1 MEGDGMPQVDSELFD
16 RSQFQAELALKAS
29 PIAAFKKV
37 IRKAREVL
45 DARFLAGQDIRGLI
59 EGRAWF
65 VDQILRAAW
74 GRFDWNNEAEIALVA
89 VGGYGR
95 GELHPYS
102 DIDLLI
108 LLDNNDQEIFR
119 DAIERFLTLL
129 WDIGLEVG
137 QSVRSVQECAEE
149 ARADLTV
156 ITNLMESRTIAGPE
170 RLRQNMLKVTSPSE
184 MWPSKE
190 FFLAKRNEQATRHSK
205 YNNTEYNLEPNVK
218 GSPGGLRDIQTI
230 LWIARRQFGSL
241 NLSAILDQGFLTE
254 GEYSLLVAGQEFIWR
269 VRYGLHMLAGRA
281 EDRLLFDH
289 QRSLAALLGYEDS
302 DAKLAIERF
311 MQKYYRVVMS
321 ISELSDLVGQHF
333 AEVIL
338 WEGDSGDAVPL
349 NSRFL
354 VRDGYLEVT
363 DDSVFKRRPF
373 AILEIFVLLAQHPD
387 IQGVRAETIRLLRDH
402 RHLID
407 DDFRSDIRNTSLF
420 IELFKCKE
428 GIHRNLRR
436 MNRYGILGRYLPEFG
451 HIVGQ
456 MQHDLFHIYTVDAH
470 TLNVIKYLRKLS
482 KPGVAEKYPLASKL
496 VERLPKPELIY
507 IAGLYHDIAKGRGGD
522 HSELGAVDAQ
532 EFCARH
538 KLPAW
543 DTRLVVWLVENH
555 LVMSTTAQR
564 KDLSDPQVI
573 NDFAQQ
579 VGDETHLD
587 YLYVLT
593 VADINATNP
602 TLWNSWRASLL
613 RQLYTETKRALK
625 RGLENPLGREEQI
638 RQTQRAALDNLV
650 RNGTDPDDAE
660 QLWSQLG
667 DDYFMRHSSIDVA
680 WHTEA
685 IIEHPSDG
693 GPLVLIKE
701 TTQREFEGG
710 TQIFIYAPD
719 QHDFF
724 AVTVAAMDQLN
735 LNIHDARIITSSS
748 QFTLDTYI
756 VLDADGSSIGNDPER
771 TEEIRQG
778 LINALRNPDD
788 YLTIIQKRVPRQLKH
803 FAFPPQVTIHND
815 MQRPQT
821 IIEVVA
827 PDRPGLLARIGQL
840 FLDFDL
846 SVQNAKIATL
856 GERVEDVFFVTNAD
870 NQPLSDPQLCTRL
883 QQAMIKQLT
892 QDNEHQP
899 SPSSIVI

>member
-1 MEGDGMPQVDSELFD
+1 MPQVDSELFD

-45 DARFLAGQDIRGLI
+45 DARFLAGQDIRSLI

-74 GRFDWNNEAEIALVA
+74 GRFDWSNEARIALVA

-349 NSRFL
+349 P
-354 VRDGYLEVT
+354 GA
-363 DDSVFKRRPF
+363 RR
-373 AILEIFVLLAQHPD
+373 
-387 IQGVRAETIRLLRDH
+387 
-402 RHLID
+402 
-407 DDFRSDIRNTSLF
+407 
-420 IELFKCKE
+420 
-428 GIHRNLRR
+428 
-436 MNRYGILGRYLPEFG
+436 
-451 HIVGQ
+451 
-456 MQHDLFHIYTVDAH
+456 
-470 TLNVIKYLRKLS
+470 LS
-482 KPGVAEKYPLASKL
+482 
-496 VERLPKPELIY
+496 
-507 IAGLYHDIAKGRGGD
+507 
-522 HSELGAVDAQ
+522 
-532 EFCARH
+532 
-538 KLPAW
+538 
-543 DTRLVVWLVENH
+543 
-555 LVMSTTAQR
+555 
-564 KDLSDPQVI
+564 
-573 NDFAQQ
+573 
-579 VGDETHLD
+579 
-587 YLYVLT
+587 
-593 VADINATNP
+593 
-602 TLWNSWRASLL
+602 
-613 RQLYTETKRALK
+613 
-625 RGLENPLGREEQI
+625 
-638 RQTQRAALDNLV
+638 
-650 RNGTDPDDAE
+650 
-660 QLWSQLG
+660 
-667 DDYFMRHSSIDVA
+667 
-680 WHTEA
+680 
-685 IIEHPSDG
+685 
-693 GPLVLIKE
+693 
-701 TTQREFEGG
+701 
-710 TQIFIYAPD
+710 
-719 QHDFF
+719 
-724 AVTVAAMDQLN
+724 
-735 LNIHDARIITSSS
+735 
-748 QFTLDTYI
+748 
-756 VLDADGSSIGNDPER
+756 GSSR
-771 TEEIRQG
+771 
-778 LINALRNPDD
+778 
-788 YLTIIQKRVPRQLKH
+788 
-803 FAFPPQVTIHND
+803 
-815 MQRPQT
+815 
-821 IIEVVA
+821 
-827 PDRPGLLARIGQL
+827 
-840 FLDFDL
+840 
-846 SVQNAKIATL
+846 
-856 GERVEDVFFVTNAD
+856 
-870 NQPLSDPQLCTRL
+870 
-883 QQAMIKQLT
+883 
-892 QDNEHQP
+892 
-899 SPSSIVI
+899 

>member
-1 MEGDGMPQVDSELFD
+1 MPQVDSELFD

-45 DARFLAGQDIRGLI
+45 DARFLAGQDIRSLI

-74 GRFDWNNEAEIALVA
+74 GRFDWSNEAQIALVA

-407 DDFRSDIRNTSLF
+407 DEFRSDIRNTSLF

-532 EFCARH
+532 EFCVRH

-638 RQTQRAALDNLV
+638 RQTQRAALDSLV

-667 DDYFMRHSSIDVA
+667 DDYFMRHSSVDVA

-756 VLDADGSSIGNDPER
+756 VLDADGSPIGNDPER

-778 LINALRNPDD
+778 LITALRNPAD

>member
-1 MEGDGMPQVDSELFD
+1 MPQVDPELFD

-29 PIAAFKKV
+29 PIAAFKKA
-37 IRKAREVL
+37 IRQAREVL
-45 DARFLAGQDIRGLI
+45 DKRFRDGREIRRLI
-59 EGRAWF
+59 EDRAWF
-65 VDQILRAAW
+65 TDQILRAAW
-74 GRFDWNNEAEIALVA
+74 SRFDWDKGADIALVA

-108 LLDNNDQEIFR
+108 LLDDSDHEVFR
-119 DAIERFLTLL
+119 ESIEGFLTLL

-137 QSVRSVQECAEE
+137 QSVRSIAECAEE

-170 RLRQNMLKVTSPSE
+170 QLRRKMLEVTRPE
-184 MWPSKE
+184 AMWPSKD
-190 FFLAKRNEQATRHSK
+190 FFLAKRNEQRQRHSK

-218 GSPGGLRDIQTI
+218 RSPGGLRDIQTI
-230 LWIARRQFGSL
+230 LWIARRQFGTL
-241 NLSAILDQGFLTE
+241 DLQAMVDQGFLTE
-254 GEYSLLVAGQEFIWR
+254 SELSLLTAAQEFLWK

-321 ISELSDLVGQHF
+321 VAELSDLVGQHF

-338 WEGDSGDAVPL
+338 WEGDSGPSTKL

-354 VRDGYLEVT
+354 VRDDYLEVR
-363 DDSVFKRRPF
+363 DPAVFKRTPF
-373 AILEIFVLLAQHPD
+373 AILETFVLLAQHPQ
-387 IQGVRAETIRLLRDH
+387 IQGVRANTIRLLRDH
-402 RHLID
+402 RYLID

-470 TLNVIKYLRKLS
+470 TLNVIKYLRKLT
-482 KPGVAEKYPLASKL
+482 KPGVAEKYPLASAL
-496 VERLPKPELIY
+496 IERLPKPELIY

-522 HSELGAVDAQ
+522 HSELGAVDAEQ
-532 EFCARH
+532 FCNRH

-543 DTRLVVWLVENH
+543 DTRLVVWLVQNH

-573 NDFAQQ
+573 IDFAQQ

-613 RQLYTETKRALK
+613 RQLHTATQRALQ

-638 RQTQRAALDNLV
+638 RQTQRAALDELV
-650 RNGTDPDDAE
+650 RNGGDPDEAE
-660 QLWSQLG
+660 QLWAQLG
-667 DDYFMRHSSIDVA
+667 DDYFMRHSASDVA
-680 WHTEA
+680 WHTAA
-685 IIEHPSDG
+685 ILAHGEDN

-756 VLDADGSSIGNDPER
+756 VLDADGTPIGDNRER
-771 TEEIRQG
+771 IEEIRQG
-778 LINALRNPDD
+778 LIDAVRNPDE
-788 YLTIIQKRVPRQLKH
+788 YLTIIQRHVPRQLKH

-815 MQRPQT
+815 TQRPQT
-821 IIEVVA
+821 IIEIIA
-827 PDRPGLLARIGQL
+827 PDRPGLLARVGQL
-840 FLDFDL
+840 FLAFDL

-856 GERVEDVFFVTNAD
+856 GERVEDVFFVTNAN
-870 NQPLSDPQLCTRL
+870 NQPLSDPQLCTQL
-883 QQAMIKQLT
+883 QQALIAQL
-892 QDNEHQP
+892 QQENEHQP
-899 SPSSIVI
+899 SPSSFTI

>member
-1 MEGDGMPQVDSELFD
+1 MPQVDPELFD

-29 PIAAFKKV
+29 PIAAFKKA
-37 IRKAREVL
+37 IRQAREVL
-45 DARFLAGQDIRGLI
+45 DRRFRDGREIRRLI
-59 EGRAWF
+59 EDRAWF
-65 VDQILRAAW
+65 TDQILRAAW
-74 GRFDWNNEAEIALVA
+74 SRFDWSKGADIALVA

-108 LLDNNDQEIFR
+108 LLDDSDHEIFR
-119 DAIERFLTLL
+119 ESIEGFLTLL

-137 QSVRSVQECAEE
+137 QSVRSIAECAEE

-170 RLRQNMLKVTSPSE
+170 HLRKKMLEVTRPDV
-184 MWPSKE
+184 MWPSKD
-190 FFLAKRNEQATRHSK
+190 FFLAKRNEQRQRHSK

-218 GSPGGLRDIQTI
+218 RSPGGLRDIQTI
-230 LWIARRQFGSL
+230 LWIARRQFGTL
-241 NLSAILDQGFLTE
+241 DLQAMVDQGFLTE
-254 GEYSLLVAGQEFIWR
+254 GELSLLTAAQEFLWK

-321 ISELSDLVGQHF
+321 VAELSDLVGQHF

-338 WEGDSGDAVPL
+338 WEGDSGPSIKL

-354 VRDGYLEVT
+354 VRDDYLEVR
-363 DDSVFKRRPF
+363 DPAVFKRTPF
-373 AILEIFVLLAQHPD
+373 AILETFVLLAQHPQ
-387 IQGVRAETIRLLRDH
+387 IQGVRANTIRLLRDH
-402 RHLID
+402 RYLID

-470 TLNVIKYLRKLS
+470 TLNVIKYLRKLT
-482 KPGVAEKYPLASKL
+482 KPGVAEKYPLASAL
-496 VERLPKPELIY
+496 IERLPKPELIY

-522 HSELGAVDAQ
+522 HSELGAVDAEQ
-532 EFCARH
+532 FCNRH

-543 DTRLVVWLVENH
+543 DTRLVVWLVQNH

-573 NDFAQQ
+573 IDFAQQ

-613 RQLYTETKRALK
+613 RQLHTATQRALQ

-638 RQTQRAALDNLV
+638 RQTQRAALDELV
-650 RNGTDPDDAE
+650 RNGSDPDEAE
-660 QLWSQLG
+660 QLWAQLG
-667 DDYFMRHSSIDVA
+667 DDYFMRHSASDVA
-680 WHTEA
+680 WHTAA
-685 IIEHPSDG
+685 ILAHGEDN

-756 VLDADGSSIGNDPER
+756 VLDADGTPIGDNRER
-771 TEEIRQG
+771 IEEIRQG
-778 LINALRNPDD
+778 LIDAVRNPDE
-788 YLTIIQKRVPRQLKH
+788 YLTIIQRHVPRQLKH

-815 MQRPQT
+815 TQRPQT
-821 IIEVVA
+821 IIEIIA
-827 PDRPGLLARIGQL
+827 PDRPGLLARVGQL
-840 FLDFDL
+840 FLAFDL

-870 NQPLSDPQLCTRL
+870 NQPLSDPQLCAQL
-883 QQAMIKQLT
+883 QQALIAQL
-892 QDNEHQP
+892 QQENEHQP
-899 SPSSIVI
+899 SPSSFTI

>member
-1 MEGDGMPQVDSELFD
+1 MPQVDSELFD

-45 DARFLAGQDIRGLI
+45 DARFLAGQDIRSLI

-74 GRFDWNNEAEIALVA
+74 GRFDWSNEAQIALVA

-254 GEYSLLVAGQEFIWR
+254 GEYSLLVSGQEFIWR
-269 VRYGLHMLAGRA
+269 VRYGLHMLAARA

-338 WEGDSGDAVPL
+338 WEGDSGAAVPL

-354 VRDGYLEVT
+354 VRDGYLEVAG
-363 DDSVFKRRPF
+363 DSVFKRRPF

-407 DDFRSDIRNTSLF
+407 DEFRSDIRNTSLF

-532 EFCARH
+532 EFCVRH

-638 RQTQRAALDNLV
+638 RQTQRAALDSLV

-667 DDYFMRHSSIDVA
+667 DDYFMRHSSVDVA

-756 VLDADGSSIGNDPER
+756 VLDADGSPIGNDPER

-778 LINALRNPDD
+778 LITALRNPDD

-856 GERVEDVFFVTNAD
+856 GERVEDVFFVINAD
-870 NQPLSDPQLCTRL
+870 NQPLSDPQLCARL

>member
-1 MEGDGMPQVDSELFD
+1 MPQVDPELFD

-29 PIAAFKKV
+29 PIAAFKKA
-37 IRKAREVL
+37 IRQAREVL
-45 DARFLAGQDIRGLI
+45 DRRFRDGREIRRLI
-59 EGRAWF
+59 EDRAWF
-65 VDQILRAAW
+65 TDQILRAAW
-74 GRFDWNNEAEIALVA
+74 SRFDWSKGADIALVA

-108 LLDNNDQEIFR
+108 LLDDSDHEIFR
-119 DAIERFLTLL
+119 ESIEGFLTLL

-137 QSVRSVQECAEE
+137 QSVRSIAECAEE

-170 RLRQNMLKVTSPSE
+170 HLRKKMLEVTRPDV
-184 MWPSKE
+184 MWPSKD
-190 FFLAKRNEQATRHSK
+190 FFLAKRNEQRQRHSK

-218 GSPGGLRDIQTI
+218 RSPGGLRDIQTI
-230 LWIARRQFGSL
+230 LWIARRQFGTL
-241 NLSAILDQGFLTE
+241 DLQAMVDQGFLTE
-254 GEYSLLVAGQEFIWR
+254 GELSLLTAAQEFLWK

-321 ISELSDLVGQHF
+321 VAELSDLVGQHF
-333 AEVIL
+333 AEAIL
-338 WEGDSGDAVPL
+338 WEGDSGPSIKL

-354 VRDGYLEVT
+354 VRDDYLEVR
-363 DDSVFKRRPF
+363 DPAVFKRTPF
-373 AILEIFVLLAQHPD
+373 AILETFVLLAQHPQ
-387 IQGVRAETIRLLRDH
+387 IQGVRANTIRLLRDH
-402 RHLID
+402 RYLID

-470 TLNVIKYLRKLS
+470 TLNVIKYLRKLT
-482 KPGVAEKYPLASKL
+482 KPGVAEKYPLASAL
-496 VERLPKPELIY
+496 IERLPKPELIY

-522 HSELGAVDAQ
+522 HSELGAVDAEQ
-532 EFCARH
+532 FCNRH

-543 DTRLVVWLVENH
+543 DTRLVVWLVQNH

-573 NDFAQQ
+573 IDFAQQ

-613 RQLYTETKRALK
+613 RQLHTATQRALQ

-638 RQTQRAALDNLV
+638 RQTQRAALDELV
-650 RNGTDPDDAE
+650 RNGGDPDEAE
-660 QLWSQLG
+660 QLWAQLG
-667 DDYFMRHSSIDVA
+667 DDYFMRHSASDVA
-680 WHTEA
+680 WHTAA
-685 IIEHPSDG
+685 ILAHGEDN

-756 VLDADGSSIGNDPER
+756 VLDADGTPIGDNRER
-771 TEEIRQG
+771 IEEIRQG
-778 LINALRNPDD
+778 LIDAVRNPDE
-788 YLTIIQKRVPRQLKH
+788 YLTIIQRHVPRQLKH

-815 MQRPQT
+815 TQRPQT
-821 IIEVVA
+821 IIEIIA
-827 PDRPGLLARIGQL
+827 PDRPGLLARVGQL
-840 FLDFDL
+840 FLAFDL

-870 NQPLSDPQLCTRL
+870 NQPLSDPQLCTQL
-883 QQAMIKQLT
+883 QQALIAQL
-892 QDNEHQP
+892 QQENEHQP
-899 SPSSIVI
+899 SPSSFTI

>member
-1 MEGDGMPQVDSELFD
+1 MPQVDPELFD
-16 RSQFQAELALKAS
+16 HSQFQAELALKSS
-29 PIAAFKKV
+29 PVAAFKKV
-37 IRKAREVL
+37 ISKACKVL
-45 DARFLAGQDIRGLI
+45 DERFI
-59 EGRAWF
+59 EGRDIRRLIEDRAWF
-65 VDQILRAAW
+65 IDQVLRAAW
-74 GRFDWNNEAEIALVA
+74 GRFDWGENADIALVA
-89 VGGYGR
+89 TGGYGR

-108 LLDNNDQEIFR
+108 LLGDQDREAFR
-119 DAIERFLTLL
+119 ESIEGFLTLL
-129 WDIGLEVG
+129 WDIGLAVG
-137 QSVRSVQECAEE
+137 QSVRSVAECAEE

-170 RLRQNMLKVTSPSE
+170 RLRQAMLDVTRPE
-184 MWPSKE
+184 QMWPSKE
-190 FFLAKRNEQATRHSK
+190 FFLAKRNEQRARHAK

-230 LWIARRQFGSL
+230 LWIARRQFGTL
-241 NLSAILDQGFLTE
+241 NLDAIVDQGFLTDSE
-254 GEYSLLVAGQEFIWR
+254 NSLLVSAQAFLWR

-289 QRSLAALLGYEDS
+289 QRSLAALLGYEDN

-321 ISELSDLVGQHF
+321 VSELSDLVGQHF

-338 WEGDSGDAVPL
+338 WEGDSGPAVPL

-354 VRDGYLEVT
+354 VRDNYLEVAN
-363 DDSVFKRRPF
+363 DSVFRRTPF
-373 AILEIFVLLAQHPD
+373 AILEIFVLLAQNPK

-407 DDFRSDIRNTSLF
+407 DEFRSDLRNTSLF
-420 IELFKCKE
+420 VELFKCKE

-507 IAGLYHDIAKGRGGD
+507 FAGLYHDIAKGRGGD
-522 HSELGAVDAQ
+522 HSELGAADAQ
-532 EFCARH
+532 AFGVRH

-573 NDFAQQ
+573 NDFAQL

-613 RQLYTETKRALK
+613 RQLYTATKRALK
-625 RGLENPLGREEQI
+625 RGLENPLEREEQI
-638 RQTQRAALDNLV
+638 RQTQRAALDSLV

-667 DDYFMRHSSIDVA
+667 DDYFMRHSSTDVA

-685 IIEHPSDG
+685 IIEHGNSSE
-693 GPLVLIKE
+693 PLVLIKE

-710 TQIFIYAPD
+710 TQIFIYAAD

-756 VLDADGSSIGNDPER
+756 VLDAEGVPIGNDPER
-771 TEEIRQG
+771 IQEIRRG
-778 LINALRNPDD
+778 LIDALRNPEE
-788 YLTIIQKRVPRQLKH
+788 YLTIIKRHVPRQLKH
-803 FAFPPQVTIHND
+803 FAFPPQITIHND
-815 MQRPQT
+815 TQRPQT
-821 IIEVVA
+821 IIEVIA

-846 SVQNAKIATL
+846 SVQNAKIATM
-856 GERVEDVFFVTNAD
+856 GERVEDVFFVTDAD
-870 NQPLSDPQLCTRL
+870 NQPLSDPQFCTQL
-883 QQAMIKQLT
+883 QQALVRQLT
-892 QDNEHQP
+892 QENEHQP
-899 SPSSIVI
+899 SPSSILI

>member
-1 MEGDGMPQVDSELFD
+1 MPQVDPELFD
-16 RSQFQAELALKAS
+16 PGQFQADLSLKSS
-29 PIAAFKKV
+29 PINAFKKA
-37 IRKAREVL
+37 IQQARETL
-45 DARFLAGQDIRGLI
+45 DRRFLEHYDIRRLV
-59 EGRAWF
+59 EDRAWF

-74 GRFDWNNEAEIALVA
+74 NRFDWPQEAEIALIA

-108 LLDNNDQEIFR
+108 LLGGDQHER
-119 DAIERFLTLL
+119 LRPSIEGFLTLL

-137 QSVRSVQECAEE
+137 QSVRSVEECAEQ

-156 ITNLMESRTIAGPE
+156 ITNLMESRTLAGPE
-170 RLRQNMLKVTSPSE
+170 HLRQRMIEVTSSAR
-184 MWPSKE
+184 MWSSTE
-190 FFLAKRNEQATRHSK
+190 FFLAKREEQRTRHSK

-230 LWIARRQFGSL
+230 LWIARREFGTL
-241 NLSAILDQGFLTE
+241 NLRAMVDQGFLTGVE
-254 GEYSLLVAGQEFIWR
+254 NSLLTSGQEFLWR

-281 EDRLLFDH
+281 EDRLLFDY
-289 QRSLAALLGYEDS
+289 QRSLAALLGYEDN

-321 ISELSDLVGQHF
+321 VSELNDLVLQHF

-338 WEGDSGDAVPL
+338 REVDSAPATPI
-349 NSRFL
+349 NNRFL
-354 VRDGYLEVT
+354 LRDGYLEVSSPT
-363 DDSVFKRRPF
+363 VFQRTPF
-373 AILEIFVLLAQHPD
+373 ALLEIFVLLAQHPE
-387 IQGVRAETIRLLRDH
+387 IQGVRSDTIRLLRDN
-402 RHLID
+402 RYLID
-407 DDFRSDIRNTSLF
+407 DAFRSDIRNTSLF

-507 IAGLYHDIAKGRGGD
+507 LAGLYHDIAKGRGGD
-522 HSELGAVDAQ
+522 HSELGAIDARS
-532 EFCARH
+532 FCERH
-538 KLPAW
+538 KLPDW
-543 DTRLVVWLVENH
+543 DTDLVVWLVEHH
-555 LVMSTTAQR
+555 LHMSTTAQR

-573 NDFAQQ
+573 NDFAQL

-602 TLWNSWRASLL
+602 SLWNSWRASLL

-625 RGLENPLGREEQI
+625 RGLENPLERKEQI
-638 RQTQRAALDNLV
+638 RQTQRAAINDLV

-660 QLWSQLG
+660 ELWSHLG
-667 DDYFMRHSSIDVA
+667 EDYFLRHTATDIA

-685 IIEHPSDG
+685 IIEHPG
-693 GPLVLIKE
+693 HGEPLVLIKE

-735 LNIHDARIITSSS
+735 LNIHDARIITSGSR
-748 QFTLDTYI
+748 FTLDTYI
-756 VLDADGSSIGNDPER
+756 VLEADGSPIGNNPQR
-771 TEEIRQG
+771 IQEIRQG
-778 LINALRNPDD
+778 LIEALRNPDE
-788 YLTIIQKRVPRQLKH
+788 YLTIIKRRVPRQLKH
-803 FAFPPQVTIHND
+803 FAFAPLVTIHND
-815 MQRPQT
+815 AQRSQT
-821 IIEVVA
+821 IIEIIA

-856 GERVEDVFFVTNAD
+856 GERVEDVFFVTSED
-870 NQPLSDPQLCTRL
+870 NQPLSDPLLCTRL
-883 QQAMIKQLT
+883 QQVLVQQLT
-892 QDNEHQP
+892 QENTQQP
-899 SPSSIVI
+899 SPSSIEI

>member
-1 MEGDGMPQVDSELFD
+1 MPQVDPELFD
-16 RSQFQAELALKAS
+16 RSQFQAELALKSS

-37 IRKAREVL
+37 IGKARKIL
-45 DARFLAGQDIRGLI
+45 DARFLAGRDIRRLV
-59 EGRAWF
+59 EDRAWF

-74 GRFDWNNEAEIALVA
+74 QRFDWNEDADIALVA

-108 LLDNNDQEIFR
+108 LLDDSDREIFR
-119 DAIERFLTLL
+119 EAIEGFLTLL

-137 QSVRSVQECAEE
+137 QSVRSVAECAEE

-156 ITNLMESRTIAGPE
+156 VTNLMESRTIAGPE
-170 RLRQNMLKVTSPSE
+170 HLRQNMLKVTSPNE

-190 FFLAKRNEQATRHSK
+190 FFLAKRNEQRARHSK

-230 LWIARRQFGSL
+230 LWIARRQFGTL
-241 NLSAILDQGFLTE
+241 NLNAIVDQGFLTE
-254 GEYSLLVAGQEFIWR
+254 GENSLLVSAQAFLWR

-289 QRSLAALLGYEDS
+289 QRSLAALLGYEDN

-321 ISELSDLVGQHF
+321 VSELSDLVGQHF

-338 WEGDSGDAVPL
+338 WEGDSGPAVPL

-354 VRDGYLEVT
+354 VRDNYLEVAN
-363 DDSVFKRRPF
+363 DSVFKRTPF
-373 AILEIFVLLAQHPD
+373 AILEIFVLLAQNPR

-407 DDFRSDIRNTSLF
+407 DEFRSDIRNTSLF
-420 IELFKCKE
+420 VELFKCKE

-482 KPGVAEKYPLASKL
+482 KPGVAEKYPLASKI

-532 EFCARH
+532 AFCVRH

-573 NDFAQQ
+573 NDFAQA

-587 YLYVLT
+587 YLYVHT

-613 RQLYTETKRALK
+613 RQLYTATKRALK
-625 RGLENPLGREEQI
+625 RGLENPLEREEQI
-638 RQTQRAALDNLV
+638 RQTQRAGLDSLV
-650 RNGTDPDDAE
+650 RNGTDPDEAE
-660 QLWSQLG
+660 QLWAQLG
-667 DDYFMRHSSIDVA
+667 DDYFMRHSSTDVA
-680 WHTEA
+680 WHTQA
-685 IIEHPSDG
+685 ILRHGDSSE
-693 GPLVLIKE
+693 PLVLIKE
-701 TTQREFEGG
+701 TTQHEFEGG
-710 TQIFIYAPD
+710 TQIFIYAAD

-756 VLDADGSSIGNDPER
+756 VLDADGAPIGNDPER
-771 TEEIRQG
+771 IQEIRQG
-778 LINALRNPDD
+778 LTEALRNPED
-788 YLTIIQKRVPRQLKH
+788 YLTIIKRHVPRQLKH

-815 MQRPQT
+815 TQRPQT
-821 IIEVVA
+821 IIEVIA

-840 FLDFDL
+840 FLEFDL
-846 SVQNAKIATL
+846 SVQNAKIATM
-856 GERVEDVFFVTNAD
+856 GERVEDVFFVTNAH
-870 NQPLSDPQLCTRL
+870 NQPLSDLQLCTQL
-883 QQAMIKQLT
+883 QQALVKQLS
-892 QDNEHQP
+892 QENEHQP

>member
-1 MEGDGMPQVDSELFD
+1 MPQVDPELFD
-16 RSQFQAELALKAS
+16 RSQFQAELALKSS

-37 IRKAREVL
+37 IGKARKIL
-45 DARFLAGQDIRGLI
+45 DARFLAGRDIRRLV
-59 EGRAWF
+59 EDRAWF

-74 GRFDWNNEAEIALVA
+74 QRFDWNEDADIALVA

-108 LLDNNDQEIFR
+108 LLDDSDREIFR
-119 DAIERFLTLL
+119 EAIEGFLTLL

-137 QSVRSVQECAEE
+137 QSVRSVAECAEE

-156 ITNLMESRTIAGPE
+156 VTNLMESRTIAGPE
-170 RLRQNMLKVTSPSE
+170 HLRQNMLKVTSPDE

-190 FFLAKRNEQATRHSK
+190 FFLAKRNEQRARHSK

-230 LWIARRQFGSL
+230 LWIARRQFGTL
-241 NLSAILDQGFLTE
+241 NLNAIVDQGFLTE
-254 GEYSLLVAGQEFIWR
+254 GENSLLVSAQAFLWR

-289 QRSLAALLGYEDS
+289 QRSLAALLGYEDN

-321 ISELSDLVGQHF
+321 VSELSDLVGQHF

-338 WEGDSGDAVPL
+338 WEGDSGPAVPL

-354 VRDGYLEVT
+354 VRDNYLEVAN
-363 DDSVFKRRPF
+363 DSVFKRTPF
-373 AILEIFVLLAQHPD
+373 AILEIFVLLAQNPR

-407 DDFRSDIRNTSLF
+407 DEFRSDIRNTSLF
-420 IELFKCKE
+420 VELFKCKE

-482 KPGVAEKYPLASKL
+482 KPGVAEKYPLASKI

-532 EFCARH
+532 AFCIRH

-573 NDFAQQ
+573 NDFAQA

-587 YLYVLT
+587 YLYVHT

-613 RQLYTETKRALK
+613 RQLYTATKRALK
-625 RGLENPLGREEQI
+625 RGLENPLEREEQI
-638 RQTQRAALDNLV
+638 RQTQRAGLDSLV
-650 RNGTDPDDAE
+650 RNGTDPDEAE
-660 QLWSQLG
+660 QLWAQLG
-667 DDYFMRHSSIDVA
+667 DDYFMRHSSTDVA
-680 WHTEA
+680 WHTQA
-685 IIEHPSDG
+685 ILRHGDSSE
-693 GPLVLIKE
+693 PLVLIKE
-701 TTQREFEGG
+701 TTQHEFEGG
-710 TQIFIYAPD
+710 TQIFIYAAD

-756 VLDADGSSIGNDPER
+756 VLDADGAPIGNDPER
-771 TEEIRQG
+771 IQEIRQG
-778 LINALRNPDD
+778 LTEALRNPEG
-788 YLTIIQKRVPRQLKH
+788 YLTIIKRHVPRQLKH

-815 MQRPQT
+815 TQRPQT
-821 IIEVVA
+821 IIEVIA

-840 FLDFDL
+840 FLEFDL
-846 SVQNAKIATL
+846 SVQNAKIATM
-856 GERVEDVFFVTNAD
+856 GERVEDVFFVTNAH
-870 NQPLSDPQLCTRL
+870 NQPLSDLQLCTQL
-883 QQAMIKQLT
+883 QQALVKQLS
-892 QDNEHQP
+892 QENEHQP

>member
-1 MEGDGMPQVDSELFD
+1 MPQVDPELFD
-16 RSQFQAELALKAS
+16 HSQFQAELALKSS
-29 PIAAFKKV
+29 PVAAFKKV
-37 IRKAREVL
+37 ISKACKVL
-45 DARFLAGQDIRGLI
+45 DERFI
-59 EGRAWF
+59 EGRDIRRLIEDRAWF
-65 VDQILRAAW
+65 IDQVLRAAW
-74 GRFDWNNEAEIALVA
+74 GRFDWGENADIALVA
-89 VGGYGR
+89 TGGYGR

-108 LLDNNDQEIFR
+108 LLGDQDREAFR
-119 DAIERFLTLL
+119 ESIEGFLTLL
-129 WDIGLEVG
+129 WDIGLAVG
-137 QSVRSVQECAEE
+137 QSVRSVAECAEE

-170 RLRQNMLKVTSPSE
+170 RLRQAMLDVTRPE
-184 MWPSKE
+184 QMWPSKE
-190 FFLAKRNEQATRHSK
+190 FFLAKRNEQRARHSK

-230 LWIARRQFGSL
+230 LWIARRQFGTL
-241 NLSAILDQGFLTE
+241 NLDAIVDQGFLTDSE
-254 GEYSLLVAGQEFIWR
+254 NSLLVSAQAFLWR

-289 QRSLAALLGYEDS
+289 QRSLAALLGYEDN

-321 ISELSDLVGQHF
+321 VSELSDLVGQHF

-338 WEGDSGDAVPL
+338 WEGDSGPATPL

-354 VRDGYLEVT
+354 VRDNYLEVAN
-363 DDSVFKRRPF
+363 DSVFRRTPF
-373 AILEIFVLLAQHPD
+373 AILEIFVLLAQNPK

-407 DDFRSDIRNTSLF
+407 DEFRSDLRNTSLF
-420 IELFKCKE
+420 VELFKCKE

-507 IAGLYHDIAKGRGGD
+507 FAGLYHDIAKGRGGD
-522 HSELGAVDAQ
+522 HSELGAADAQ
-532 EFCARH
+532 AFGVRH

-573 NDFAQQ
+573 NDFAQL

-613 RQLYTETKRALK
+613 RQLYTATKRALK
-625 RGLENPLGREEQI
+625 RGLENPLEREEQI
-638 RQTQRAALDNLV
+638 RQTQRAALDSLV

-667 DDYFMRHSSIDVA
+667 DDYFMRHSSTDVA

-685 IIEHPSDG
+685 IIEHGNSSE
-693 GPLVLIKE
+693 PLVLIKE

-710 TQIFIYAPD
+710 TQIFIYAAD

-735 LNIHDARIITSSS
+735 LNIYDARIITSSS

-756 VLDADGSSIGNDPER
+756 VLDAEGVPIGNDPER
-771 TEEIRQG
+771 IQEIRRG
-778 LINALRNPDD
+778 LIDALRNPEE
-788 YLTIIQKRVPRQLKH
+788 YLTIIKRHVPRQLKH
-803 FAFPPQVTIHND
+803 FAFPPQITIHND
-815 MQRPQT
+815 TQRPQT
-821 IIEVVA
+821 IIEVIA

-846 SVQNAKIATL
+846 SVQNAKIATM
-856 GERVEDVFFVTNAD
+856 GERVEDVFFVTDAD
-870 NQPLSDPQLCTRL
+870 NQPLSDPQFCTQL
-883 QQAMIKQLT
+883 QQALVKQLT
-892 QDNEHQP
+892 QENEHQP
-899 SPSSIVI
+899 SPSSILI

>member
-1 MEGDGMPQVDSELFD
+1 MPQVDPELFD

-37 IRKAREVL
+37 IRQAREVL
-45 DARFLAGQDIRGLI
+45 DQRFVAGRDIRRLI
-59 EGRAWF
+59 EDRAWF

-74 GRFDWNNEAEIALVA
+74 ERFDWSADAEIALVA

-108 LLDNNDQEIFR
+108 LLDDSDHEIFR
-119 DAIERFLTLL
+119 DAIEGFLTLL

-137 QSVRSVQECAEE
+137 QSVRSVAECAEE

-156 ITNLMESRTIAGPE
+156 VTNLMESRTIAGPE
-170 RLRQNMLKVTSPSE
+170 RLRQDMLRVTSPSE

-190 FFLAKRNEQATRHSK
+190 FFLAKREEQAARHAK

-241 NLSAILDQGFLTE
+241 NLSAIVDQGFLTE
-254 GEYSLLVAGQEFIWR
+254 GEYALLVSSQEFIWR

-289 QRSLAALLGYEDS
+289 QRSLAAMLGYEDS

-338 WEGDSGDAVPL
+338 WEGDTGPAVAL

-354 VRDGYLEVT
+354 IRDGYLEVAN
-363 DDSVFKRRPF
+363 DSVFTRRPF
-373 AILEIFVLLAQHPD
+373 AILETFVLLAQHPD

-532 EFCARH
+532 AFCTRH

-555 LVMSTTAQR
+555 LAMSTTAQR

-613 RQLYTETKRALK
+613 RQLYTETKRALR
-625 RGLENPLGREEQI
+625 RGLENPLDREEQI

-660 QLWSQLG
+660 QLWAQLG
-667 DDYFMRHSSIDVA
+667 DDYFMRHSSTDVA

-756 VLDADGSSIGNDPER
+756 VLDADGSPIGNDPKR

-778 LINALRNPDD
+778 LIDALRNPDD

-870 NQPLSDPQLCTRL
+870 NQPLSDPQLCIKL
-883 QQAMIKQLT
+883 QQAMIKQLS
-892 QDNEHQP
+892 QENERQP

>member
-1 MEGDGMPQVDSELFD
+1 MPQVDPELFD
-16 RSQFQAELALKAS
+16 RSQFQAELALKSS

-37 IRKAREVL
+37 IDKARKIL
-45 DARFLAGQDIRGLI
+45 DARFLAGRDIRRLV
-59 EGRAWF
+59 EDRAWF

-74 GRFDWNNEAEIALVA
+74 QRFDWNEDADIALVA

-108 LLDNNDQEIFR
+108 LLDDSDREIFR
-119 DAIERFLTLL
+119 EAIEGFLTLL

-137 QSVRSVQECAEE
+137 QSVRSVAECAEE

-156 ITNLMESRTIAGPE
+156 VTNLMESRTIAGPE
-170 RLRQNMLKVTSPSE
+170 HLRQNMLKVTSPDE

-190 FFLAKRNEQATRHSK
+190 FFLAKRNEQRARHSK

-230 LWIARRQFGSL
+230 LWIARRQFGTL
-241 NLSAILDQGFLTE
+241 NLNAIVDQGFLTE
-254 GEYSLLVAGQEFIWR
+254 GENSLLVSAQAFLWR

-289 QRSLAALLGYEDS
+289 QRSLAALLGYEDN

-321 ISELSDLVGQHF
+321 VSELSDLVGQHF

-338 WEGDSGDAVPL
+338 WEGDSGPAVPL

-354 VRDGYLEVT
+354 VRDNYLEVAN
-363 DDSVFKRRPF
+363 DSVFKRTPF
-373 AILEIFVLLAQHPD
+373 AILEIFVLLAQNPR

-407 DDFRSDIRNTSLF
+407 DEFRSDIRNTSLF
-420 IELFKCKE
+420 VELFKCKE

-482 KPGVAEKYPLASKL
+482 KPGVAEKYPLASKI

-532 EFCARH
+532 AFCIRH

-573 NDFAQQ
+573 NDFAQA

-587 YLYVLT
+587 YLYVHT

-613 RQLYTETKRALK
+613 RQLYTATKRALK
-625 RGLENPLGREEQI
+625 RGLENPLEREEQI
-638 RQTQRAALDNLV
+638 RQTQRAALDSLV
-650 RNGTDPDDAE
+650 RNGTDPDEAE
-660 QLWSQLG
+660 QLWAQLG
-667 DDYFMRHSSIDVA
+667 DDYFMRHSSTDVA
-680 WHTEA
+680 WHTQA
-685 IIEHPSDG
+685 ILRHGDSSE
-693 GPLVLIKE
+693 PLVLIKE
-701 TTQREFEGG
+701 TTQHEFEGG
-710 TQIFIYAPD
+710 TQIFIYAAD

-756 VLDADGSSIGNDPER
+756 VLDADGAPIGNDPER
-771 TEEIRQG
+771 IQEIRQG
-778 LINALRNPDD
+778 LTEALRNPED
-788 YLTIIQKRVPRQLKH
+788 YLTIIKRHVPRQLKH

-815 MQRPQT
+815 TQRPQT
-821 IIEVVA
+821 IIEVIA

-840 FLDFDL
+840 FLEFDL
-846 SVQNAKIATL
+846 SVQNAKIATM
-856 GERVEDVFFVTNAD
+856 GERVEDVFFVTNAH
-870 NQPLSDPQLCTRL
+870 NQPLSDLQLCTQL
-883 QQAMIKQLT
+883 QQALVKQLS
-892 QDNEHQP
+892 QENEHQP

>member
-1 MEGDGMPQVDSELFD
+1 MPQVDPELFD

-29 PIAAFKKV
+29 PIAAFKKAL
-37 IRKAREVL
+37 RQAREVL
-45 DARFLAGQDIRGLI
+45 DRRFRDGREIRRLI
-59 EGRAWF
+59 EDRAWF
-65 VDQILRAAW
+65 TDQILRAAW
-74 GRFDWNNEAEIALVA
+74 SRFDWSKGADIALVA

-108 LLDNNDQEIFR
+108 LLDDSDHEIFR
-119 DAIERFLTLL
+119 ESIEGFLTLL

-137 QSVRSVQECAEE
+137 QSVRSIAECAEE

-170 RLRQNMLKVTSPSE
+170 HLRKKMLEVTRPDV
-184 MWPSKE
+184 MWPSKD
-190 FFLAKRNEQATRHSK
+190 FFLAKRNEQRQRHSK

-218 GSPGGLRDIQTI
+218 RSPGGLRDIQTI
-230 LWIARRQFGSL
+230 LWIARRQFGTL
-241 NLSAILDQGFLTE
+241 DLQAMVDQGFLTE
-254 GEYSLLVAGQEFIWR
+254 GELSLLTAAQEFLWK

-321 ISELSDLVGQHF
+321 VAELSDLVGQHF
-333 AEVIL
+333 AEAIL
-338 WEGDSGDAVPL
+338 WEGDSGPSIKL

-354 VRDGYLEVT
+354 VRDDYLEVR
-363 DDSVFKRRPF
+363 DPAVFKRTPF
-373 AILEIFVLLAQHPD
+373 AILETFVLLAQHPQ
-387 IQGVRAETIRLLRDH
+387 IQGVRANTIRLLRDH
-402 RHLID
+402 RYLID

-470 TLNVIKYLRKLS
+470 TLNVIKYLRKLT
-482 KPGVAEKYPLASKL
+482 KPGVAEKYPLASAL
-496 VERLPKPELIY
+496 IERLPKPELIY

-522 HSELGAVDAQ
+522 HSELGAVDAEQ
-532 EFCARH
+532 FCNRH

-543 DTRLVVWLVENH
+543 DTRLVVWLVQNH

-573 NDFAQQ
+573 IDFAQQ

-613 RQLYTETKRALK
+613 RQLHTATQRALQ

-638 RQTQRAALDNLV
+638 RQTQRAALDELV
-650 RNGTDPDDAE
+650 RNGSDPDEAE
-660 QLWSQLG
+660 QLWAQLG
-667 DDYFMRHSSIDVA
+667 DDYFMRHSASDVA
-680 WHTEA
+680 WHTAA
-685 IIEHPSDG
+685 ILAHGEDN

-756 VLDADGSSIGNDPER
+756 VLDADGTPIGDNRER
-771 TEEIRQG
+771 IEEIRQG
-778 LINALRNPDD
+778 LIDAVRNPDE
-788 YLTIIQKRVPRQLKH
+788 YLTIIQRHVPRQLKH

-815 MQRPQT
+815 TQRPQT
-821 IIEVVA
+821 IIEIIA
-827 PDRPGLLARIGQL
+827 PDRPGLLARVGQL
-840 FLDFDL
+840 FLAFDL

-870 NQPLSDPQLCTRL
+870 NQPLSDPQLCAQL
-883 QQAMIKQLT
+883 QQALIAQL
-892 QDNEHQP
+892 QQENEHQP
-899 SPSSIVI
+899 SPSSFTI

>member
-1 MEGDGMPQVDSELFD
+1 MPQVDPELFD
-16 RSQFQAELALKAS
+16 RSQFQAELALKSS

-37 IRKAREVL
+37 IGKARKIL
-45 DARFLAGQDIRGLI
+45 DARFLAGRDIRRLV
-59 EGRAWF
+59 EDRAWF

-74 GRFDWNNEAEIALVA
+74 QRFDWNEDADIALVA

-108 LLDNNDQEIFR
+108 LLDDSDREIFR
-119 DAIERFLTLL
+119 EAIEGFLTLL

-137 QSVRSVQECAEE
+137 QSVRSVAECAEE

-156 ITNLMESRTIAGPE
+156 VTNLMESRTIAGPE
-170 RLRQNMLKVTSPSE
+170 HLRQNMLKVTSPNE

-190 FFLAKRNEQATRHSK
+190 FFLAKRNEQRARHSK

-230 LWIARRQFGSL
+230 LWIARRQFGTL
-241 NLSAILDQGFLTE
+241 NLNAIVDQGFLTE
-254 GEYSLLVAGQEFIWR
+254 GENSLLVSAQAFLWR

-289 QRSLAALLGYEDS
+289 QRSLAALLGYEDN

-321 ISELSDLVGQHF
+321 VSELSDLVGQHF

-338 WEGDSGDAVPL
+338 WEGDSGPAVPL

-354 VRDGYLEVT
+354 VRDNYLEVAN
-363 DDSVFKRRPF
+363 DSVFKRTPF
-373 AILEIFVLLAQHPD
+373 AILEIFVLLAQNPR

-407 DDFRSDIRNTSLF
+407 DEFRSDIRNTSLF
-420 IELFKCKE
+420 VELFKCKE

-482 KPGVAEKYPLASKL
+482 KPGVAEKYPLASKI

-532 EFCARH
+532 AFCIRH

-573 NDFAQQ
+573 NDFAQA

-587 YLYVLT
+587 YLYVHT

-613 RQLYTETKRALK
+613 RQLYTATKRALK
-625 RGLENPLGREEQI
+625 RGLENPLEREEQI
-638 RQTQRAALDNLV
+638 RQTQRAGLDSLV
-650 RNGTDPDDAE
+650 RNGTDPDEAE
-660 QLWSQLG
+660 QLWAQLG
-667 DDYFMRHSSIDVA
+667 DDYFMRHSSTDVA
-680 WHTEA
+680 WHTQA
-685 IIEHPSDG
+685 ILRHGDSSE
-693 GPLVLIKE
+693 PLVLIKE
-701 TTQREFEGG
+701 TTQHEFEGG
-710 TQIFIYAPD
+710 TQIFIYAAD

-756 VLDADGSSIGNDPER
+756 VLDADGAPIGNDPER
-771 TEEIRQG
+771 IQEIRQG
-778 LINALRNPDD
+778 LTEALRNPED
-788 YLTIIQKRVPRQLKH
+788 YLTIIKRHVPRQLKH

-815 MQRPQT
+815 TQRPQT
-821 IIEVVA
+821 IIEVIA

-840 FLDFDL
+840 FLEFDL
-846 SVQNAKIATL
+846 SVQNAKIATM
-856 GERVEDVFFVTNAD
+856 GERVEDVFFVTNAH
-870 NQPLSDPQLCTRL
+870 NQPLSDLQLCTQL
-883 QQAMIKQLT
+883 QQALVKQLS
-892 QDNEHQP
+892 QE
-899 SPSSIVI
+899 

>member
-1 MEGDGMPQVDSELFD
+1 MPQVDSELFD

-289 QRSLAALLGYEDS
+289 QRSLAALLGYKDS

-338 WEGDSGDAVPL
+338 WEGDSGDAAPL

-407 DDFRSDIRNTSLF
+407 DEFRSDIRNTSLF

-532 EFCARH
+532 EFCTRH

-756 VLDADGSSIGNDPER
+756 VLDADGSPIGNDPER

-821 IIEVVA
+821 IIEVIA

-870 NQPLSDPQLCTRL
+870 NQPLSDPHLCTRL

>member
-1 MEGDGMPQVDSELFD
+1 MPQVDPELFD
-16 RSQFQAELALKAS
+16 RSQFQAELALKSS

-37 IRKAREVL
+37 IGKARKIL
-45 DARFLAGQDIRGLI
+45 DARFLAGRDIRRLV
-59 EGRAWF
+59 EDRAWF

-74 GRFDWNNEAEIALVA
+74 QRFDWNEDADIALVA

-108 LLDNNDQEIFR
+108 LLDDSDREIFR
-119 DAIERFLTLL
+119 EAIEGFLTLL

-137 QSVRSVQECAEE
+137 QSVRSVAECAEE

-156 ITNLMESRTIAGPE
+156 VTNLMESRTIAGPE
-170 RLRQNMLKVTSPSE
+170 HLRQNMLKVTSPDE

-190 FFLAKRNEQATRHSK
+190 FFLAKRNEQRARHSK

-230 LWIARRQFGSL
+230 LWIARRQFGTL
-241 NLSAILDQGFLTE
+241 NLNAIVDQGFLTE
-254 GEYSLLVAGQEFIWR
+254 GENSLLVSAQAFLWR

-289 QRSLAALLGYEDS
+289 QRSLAALLGYEDN

-321 ISELSDLVGQHF
+321 VSELSDLVGQHF

-338 WEGDSGDAVPL
+338 WEGDSGPAVPL

-354 VRDGYLEVT
+354 VRDNYLEVAN
-363 DDSVFKRRPF
+363 DSVFKRTPF
-373 AILEIFVLLAQHPD
+373 AILEIFVLLAQNPR

-407 DDFRSDIRNTSLF
+407 DEFRSDIRNTSLF
-420 IELFKCKE
+420 VELFKCKE

-482 KPGVAEKYPLASKL
+482 KPGVAEKYPLASKI

-532 EFCARH
+532 AFCIRH

-573 NDFAQQ
+573 NDFAQA

-587 YLYVLT
+587 YLYVHT

-613 RQLYTETKRALK
+613 RQLYTATKRALK
-625 RGLENPLGREEQI
+625 RGLENPLEREEQI
-638 RQTQRAALDNLV
+638 RQTQRAGLDSLV
-650 RNGTDPDDAE
+650 RNGTDPDEAE
-660 QLWSQLG
+660 QLWAQLG
-667 DDYFMRHSSIDVA
+667 DDYFMRHSSTDVA
-680 WHTEA
+680 WHTQA
-685 IIEHPSDG
+685 ILRHGDSSE
-693 GPLVLIKE
+693 PLVLIKE
-701 TTQREFEGG
+701 TTQHEFEGG
-710 TQIFIYAPD
+710 TQIFIYAAD

-756 VLDADGSSIGNDPER
+756 VLDADGAPIGNDPER
-771 TEEIRQG
+771 IQEIRQG
-778 LINALRNPDD
+778 LTEALRNPED
-788 YLTIIQKRVPRQLKH
+788 YLTIIKRHVPRQLKH

-815 MQRPQT
+815 TQRPQT
-821 IIEVVA
+821 IIEVIA

-840 FLDFDL
+840 FLEFDL
-846 SVQNAKIATL
+846 SVQNAKIATM
-856 GERVEDVFFVTNAD
+856 GERVEDVFFVTNAH
-870 NQPLSDPQLCTRL
+870 NQPLSDLQLCTQL
-883 QQAMIKQLT
+883 QQALVKQLS
-892 QDNEHQP
+892 QENEHQP